1 VICVSLLLAS
11 LVVLG
16 DPVLGLWVFY
26 FAGFLANR
34 VIPRVSVLLAPRG
47 LNACGTTR

>member
-1 VICVSLLLAS
+1 VIWVSWLLAS

-26 FAGFLANR
+26 VAGFLANR
-34 VIPRVSVLLAPRG
+34 VIPRVSVLLVPRG
-47 LNACGTTR
+47 SSACGTAR